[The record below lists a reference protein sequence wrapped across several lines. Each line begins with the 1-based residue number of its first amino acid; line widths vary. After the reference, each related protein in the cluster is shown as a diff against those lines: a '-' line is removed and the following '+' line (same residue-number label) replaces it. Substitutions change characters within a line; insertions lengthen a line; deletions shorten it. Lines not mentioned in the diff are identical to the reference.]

1 MRLLQSIVLGCAL
14 VMGLGASLPCA
25 RAGDA
30 DRLAARV
37 TRALEARDAGSLG
50 SLFPSDRKVRVSLDR
65 IADLK
70 GYVGPGPLV
79 EALRRYLAAKTE
91 VRFEADPGSG
101 KGGESGAVR
110 VRGSLSTRDASGQRE
125 RVAMVFIFERIDGD
139 WRAVEVRET
148 G

>member
-1 MRLLQSIVLGCAL
+1 MRPFQSLVLGCAL
-14 VMGLGASLPCA
+14 LMGFGASLPCA
-25 RAGDA
+25 RAGET

-37 TRALEARDAGSLG
+37 TRALEAHDAGSLG

-79 EALRRYLAAKTE
+79 EALRRYLASRSE
-91 VRFEADPGSG
+91 VRFDADPGSG
-101 KGGESGAVR
+101 KGGDSGAIR

-125 RVAMVFIFERIDGD
+125 RVGMVFIFELIEGD